1 MQIGE
6 KEQRTV
12 RNNCMDKKLN
22 GIIKTTKVGNIAQM
36 LNIAYLRW

>member
-12 RNNCMDKKLN
+12 RNNCMDKKEN
-22 GIIKTTKVGNIAQM
+22 GIFKTTKVQNIAQM
-36 LNIAYLRW
+36 PNIAYLRW